1 MAKTARR
8 RQPRI
13 AEIRR
18 RQQPGEGPAKQKA
31 MSDTQRSLP
40 RPMIE
45 PLLRMSL
52 IRKKFPGVQ
61 ALDDAGL
68 EVQPGEIH
76 ALLGE
81 NGAGK
86 STLIK
91 ILAGAQQ
98 PDSGTIEFGGE
109 SVVMVSPHDAQ
120 RRGIATIYQEFT
132 LAPNMTIAENVFIG
146 REPGVGFFVDRRKMA
161 SETQAIT
168 KRLGLELQPM
178 ATVRNLSVAEQQMVE
193 IARALSMKSRLIV
206 MDEPT
211 SALSSTE
218 VDKLF
223 RISRELKAQGLS
235 IIFVTHRLEEVMQI
249 CDRYT
254 VLRDGRLI
262 GSGSISEITIDGI
275 IRLMVGREVKEL
287 FAHRQREVAGD
298 VVLKVESLSRQGNTQ
313 DQNAIVLANVSFE
326 VRRGEILGV
335 AGLVGAGRTEM
346 ARAVF
351 GADPFDSGRIIID
364 GHEVY
369 IRSPKDAIRHG
380 IGLVPEDRKQQA
392 LFLALA
398 VRINLSMATHKQIL
412 RWGVFIDE
420 TAERAM
426 VEEYR
431 KKLNIRMASQDQLIA
446 NLSGGNQQKVTL
458 ARWLAL
464 RPRVLIVDEP
474 TRGIDIGAKVEVHN
488 LLFEMA
494 QSGIAIVAISSELP
508 EVLAISDRIIT
519 IREGHVTGQIKR
531 QDATEEVLMSMMTL
545 TAKNTERNHGNID

>member
-1 MAKTARR
+1 MT
-8 RQPRI
+8 
-13 AEIRR
+13 
-18 RQQPGEGPAKQKA
+18 
-31 MSDTQRSLP
+31 
-40 RPMIE
+40 E
-45 PLLRMSL
+45 PLLRMTS
-52 IRKKFPGVQ
+52 IGKRFPGVQ
-61 ALDDAGL
+61 ALDNVDL
-68 EVQPGEIH
+68 EVLPGEIH

-91 ILAGAQQ
+91 ILSGAQQ
-98 PDSGTIEFGGE
+98 PDSGTIEFGGQR
-109 SVVMVSPHDAQ
+109 VTMASPHDAQ
-120 RRGIATIYQEFT
+120 RRGIVTIYQEFT

-146 REPGVGFFVDRRKMA
+146 REPGHGVFVNWRKMA
-161 SETQAIT
+161 AETSAIT
-168 KRLGLELQPM
+168 VRLGLQLRPM
-178 ATVRNLSVAEQQMVE
+178 SIVRELSVAEQQMVE

-218 VDKLF
+218 VRKLF
-223 RISRELKAQGLS
+223 RIVRELKAHGLS

-254 VLRDGRLI
+254 VLRDGRLM
-262 GSGSISEITIDGI
+262 GSGSIADITIDGI
-275 IRLMVGREVKEL
+275 IRLMVGREVKTL
-287 FAHRQREVAGD
+287 FAHQQTTAAGD
-298 VVLKVESLSRQGNTQ
+298 VALRVEGLTRRGNAQ
-313 DQNAIVLANVSFE
+313 DQNATVLADVGFE

-351 GADPFDSGRIIID
+351 GADAFDSGHVIIEGRQI
-364 GHEVY
+364 H
-369 IRSPKDAIRHG
+369 IRSPKDAIHHG

-398 VRINLSMATHKQIL
+398 VRMNLSMASHKQL
-412 RWGVFIDE
+412 TRWGVFIDE
-420 TAERAM
+420 TAERTM

-431 KKLNIRMASQDQLIA
+431 KKLNIRMASPEQLIA
-446 NLSGGNQQKVTL
+446 SLSGGNQQKVTL

-464 RPRVLIVDEP
+464 RPKVLIVDEP
-474 TRGIDIGAKVEVHN
+474 TRGIDIVAKVEVHN

-494 QSGIAIVAISSELP
+494 RSGIAVVAISSELP

-519 IREGHVTGQIKR
+519 MREGRVTGQINCE
-531 QDATEEVLMSMMTL
+531 DATEEILMSMMTL
-545 TAKNTERNHGNID
+545 SAKAA